1 MKPLNNHCLCPAV
14 FLDRD
19 GVLNEMVYDS
29 SHGLLDSPR
38 RAEQVVPMRHAS
50 EVVQGLRELGYK
62 IIVVTNQPGIAKGT
76 LTLDELNAVHDRL
89 GQALA
94 PAFWDALEFCP
105 HHPDYGVACACRKP
119 GPGMLFKAAAMEG
132 IDLAKSWMVGD
143 GLVDVQ
149 AGRAAGC
156 RTILVTKLKVNVV
169 ERFFEMEGAEPD
181 FVAGHLLEVLECIR
195 GRAVFQKRRE

>member
-1 MKPLNNHCLCPAV
+1 MKPLMDNGLAPAV

-29 SHGLLDSPR
+29 THGLLDSPR
-38 RAEQVVPMRHAS
+38 RPEQVVLMKNAR
-50 EVVQGLRELGYK
+50 ELIQGLRELGYK
-62 IIVVTNQPGIAKGT
+62 VVVVTNQPGIAKGT
-76 LTLDELNAVHDRL
+76 LTPEELHAVHERL
-89 GQALA
+89 GQALH
-94 PAFWDALEFCP
+94 PAAWDALEYCP

-119 GPGMLFKAAAMEG
+119 GPGMLYKAASAEG

-156 RTILVTKLKVNVV
+156 RTVLVTKLKVNVV
-169 ERFFEMEGAEPD
+169 ERFFEMEGAQPD
-181 FVAGHLLEVLECIR
+181 FVARHLLEVLECVR
-195 GRAVFQKRRE
+195 GRVAFQKTRE

>member
-1 MKPLNNHCLCPAV
+1 MKALRDTCLSPAV

-29 SHGLLDSPR
+29 THGLLDSPR

-50 EVVQGLRELGYK
+50 EVVQGLRDLGYK

-76 LTLDELNAVHDRL
+76 LTLDELNAVHERL

-119 GPGMLFKAAAMEG
+119 GPGMLRKAAALEG

-181 FVAGHLLEVLECIR
+181 FVAGHLLEVLACIQ
-195 GRAVFQKRRE
+195 GRSVFQKRRE